1 MIARITRYRTPP
13 AAVSWLVNEI
23 VALARSRSHEFV
35 RNPDRTAEFF
45 FVHTPTGDGLSV
57 VLGTS
62 RAVMPAIDIEGA
74 DRGDPQ
80 EYDVQLLQ
88 LGGPRDSGVVPALYA
103 KVVRGRPDAA
113 HEALDRDAVPSSPH
127 VWVRALL
134 RANGGDVLAF
144 AVGTEWAAIAESL
157 QKLGAPAAEVE
168 SFDDVAYHFWRDR
181 S

>member
-13 AAVSWLVNEI
+13 AAVSWLVNEV
-23 VALARSRSHEFV
+23 VALARARSHEFV

-45 FVHTPTGDGLSV
+45 FVDTPTGDGLSV

-62 RAVMPAIDIEGA
+62 RTVMPAIDIEGA
-74 DRGDPQ
+74 ERGDPE

-88 LGGPRDSGVVPALYA
+88 LGGPRGSGVVPSLFAR
-103 KVVRGRPDAA
+103 VVRGGPDAA
-113 HEALDRDAVPSSPH
+113 HEALDRDAVPSSPD

-134 RANGGDVLAF
+134 LAAGGDLIAF
-144 AVGTEWAAIAESL
+144 AVGTDWAAIDESL
-157 QKLGAPAAEVE
+157 QTLSASATDVE